1 MRRFDFML
9 PQVVIDLSKAL
20 SKIHI
25 SFDGWTTK
33 GGKRGFLGVV
43 AHYVNSAGDLIDLPI
58 ALPQLTGAHTGEKMA
73 EVVSKTLQQ
82 FGINSR
88 TIGYF
93 MLDNATNNDTA
104 VLSIAQQMGLIA
116 AHRRLRCGAHTLN
129 LVGQALLWGSNNNAY
144 DNDRSELAVKS
155 ELLRN
160 WRENGP
166 LSVLLSVINYIRT
179 PQQLELF
186 EKFQRIANAELLAD
200 QREVLAPVKP
210 VVTRWNS
217 YCSAFERAVK
227 LQPAVNAYA
236 HHHICRVRDEDTY
249 AISRGNKLPE
259 AADWMRSGG
268 LTAAD
273 WAVVTEYIDVL
284 KPLKSA
290 TKRLEGRGK
299 DTEGRVGGGL
309 YGAIAEVIPV
319 FEYILTFYEQRVEA
333 YKAVDY
339 NAHDEAPK
347 DHLAIN
353 LRAAWAKASDYYNK
367 LNLSPAYYAAT
378 LLHPRYKTYCEVA

>member
-1 MRRFDFML
+1 M
-9 PQVVIDLSKAL
+9 
-20 SKIHI
+20 
-25 SFDGWTTK
+25 
-33 GGKRGFLGVV
+33 
-43 AHYVNSAGDLIDLPI
+43 
-58 ALPQLTGAHTGEKMA
+58 
-73 EVVSKTLQQ
+73 
-82 FGINSR
+82 
-88 TIGYF
+88 
-93 MLDNATNNDTA
+93 
-104 VLSIAQQMGLIA
+104 
-116 AHRRLRCGAHTLN
+116 
-129 LVGQALLWGSNNNAY
+129 
-144 DNDRSELAVKS
+144 
-155 ELLRN
+155 LRN
-160 WRENGP
+160 WREDGP
-166 LSVLLSVINYIRT
+166 LSVLLSVINYIKT

-186 EKFQRIANAELLAD
+186 EKFQRLANAELPPD

-217 YCSAFERAVK
+217 YYSAFERAVK

-259 AADWMRSGG
+259 AAVWMRSSG
-268 LTAAD
+268 LTATN

-299 DTEGRVGGGL
+299 DAEGRVGGGH

-319 FEYILTFYEQRVEA
+319 FEYILTYYEQRVEA
-333 YKAVDY
+333 YEAVDY
-339 NAHDEAPK
+339 NAHDEAPE

-367 LNLSPAYYAAT
+367 LDLSPAYYAAT
-378 LLHPRYKTYCEVA
+378 LLHPRYKTYCEVAWADKPEWLEANDRAFQEL